1 MDTPPP
7 SMREL
12 AQRLWAASPCS
23 SDPPSPG
30 APLVN
35 ENLRRSLI
43 QLAGTD
49 GFQSLLR
56 RSIALAG
63 ADVPTLRVV
72 NVSSDGRIH
81 GIEQLVA
88 NALTAEQAAIAVTTH
103 MLGLL
108 VTFIGEPLT
117 QRLVR
122 EACPE
127 ASAGDSTQKRGC
139 S

>member
-1 MDTPPP
+1 
-7 SMREL
+7 MREL

-23 SDPPSPG
+23 SDPPSPS

-35 ENLRRSLI
+35 ERLRRSLI

-63 ADVPTLRVV
+63 AEVPTLRVV

-117 QRLVR
+117 YSVVR
-122 EACPE
+122 DACPV
-127 ASAGDSTQKRGC
+127 SAGDSSQKRGC